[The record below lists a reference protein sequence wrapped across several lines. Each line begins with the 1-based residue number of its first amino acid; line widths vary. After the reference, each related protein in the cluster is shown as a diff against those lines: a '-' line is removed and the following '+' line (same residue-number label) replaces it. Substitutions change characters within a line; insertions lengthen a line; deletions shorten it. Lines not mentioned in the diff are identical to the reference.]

1 MSARRAS
8 KGSKDPGGGAHR
20 DRADGGPD
28 GDTAGRGIPGWLPWV
43 VFGLV
48 TLFLFRKF
56 VVSDAMLFGT
66 DTLSLGYVA
75 RDFFGRVLER
85 GVFPL
90 WNPLILG
97 GTPFLESLAGG
108 DSLYPLSLALLVVM
122 ETYRALGWKLVIHVF
137 LAGIFTYGWLRILD
151 RSRVASF
158 LGGLAYLV
166 APFSVT
172 LVYPGHDG
180 KLFVTALAP
189 LLFWVTEWA
198 FRERDFVRALLP
210 WVTVSVVVG
219 LVILT
224 THFQMAY
231 FLFGAV
237 GLYAIFRTVQI
248 GLGRGPVARPGWRP
262 ACSRFGLFLAASL
275 LGAGLAGVQLIPSVE
290 YVLESSRRTATTVRA
305 DEAGSVAYSSSWS
318 LHPEEIMS
326 LVVPEFV
333 GSNVGEAEWTTDTY
347 WGRNPFKLNH
357 EYAGLVV
364 LVLAGLAFVG
374 GPGGGKSGR
383 RSQGEDG
390 AGSEGRA
397 APGRGA
403 AAGGRAD
410 LLWFVLGLGLLA
422 VLYALG
428 SHTPVWRAF
437 YEVVPGV
444 SLFRAPSMAIF
455 LYGFA
460 VITLAA
466 FGIDRALEGARSD
479 SEEWGIR
486 AERFVWVVAGVLGL
500 LTLLSAGGV
509 LTSVWTSLL
518 YPELAGAKAQAL
530 NQALPHITRGLF
542 VAALL
547 VAATGGLWWGFRSER
562 IGVRGLVAGLA
573 FLLAVD
579 GIRVDDPFVQTFD
592 FHQWAAPTANTQF
605 LQARQAEEPPFR
617 VFSMEQGGQDV
628 KPALYGLELAAGHH
642 PNDLARYREL
652 IGMEG
657 SGIPDNLLQSSNVL
671 QILNVRYLLWPDQ
684 QFGPVEGMSRVSTVE
699 GPTGQPLRSVY
710 EVATL
715 PRARLVGNARVVPGL
730 AAVDTILSRS
740 FDPAAEVVLPE
751 EPPIELPGRPV
762 DGSVEWVERGVN
774 RMVLEVRNDTPAL
787 LVVAD
792 NWYPGWAARVDGVE
806 APVLRANHTLR
817 AIPLEASESG
827 DEHRVEIF
835 YDSTTLDRSVWLSV
849 GTLVCLLLVG
859 GVSYIRRRPRH
870 GVGHGADSRAE
881 RGE

>member
-1 MSARRAS
+1 
-8 KGSKDPGGGAHR
+8 
-20 DRADGGPD
+20 
-28 GDTAGRGIPGWLPWV
+28 
-43 VFGLV
+43 
-48 TLFLFRKF
+48 
-56 VVSDAMLFGT
+56 AMLFGT

-75 RDFFGRVLER
+75 RDFFARALER
-85 GVFPL
+85 GAFPL

-108 DSLYPLSLALLVVM
+108 DSLYPPSVALLLVT
-122 ETYRALGWKLVIHVF
+122 ETYRALGWKLVLHVF

-180 KLFVTALAP
+180 KLFVTALTP

-198 FRERDFVRALLP
+198 FRERGLVRALLP
-210 WVTVSVVVG
+210 WVAVSFVVG

-248 GLGRGPVARPGWRP
+248 GLGRGPGAPSEARGGEEVTEEDAPESTEGREAGETQPGWRP
-262 ACSRFGLFLAASL
+262 ALSRFGLFLTASI
-275 LGAGLAGVQLIPSVE
+275 LGASLAGVQLIPSVE
-290 YVLESSRRTATTVRA
+290 YVLESSRRTATTVQA

-333 GSNVGEAEWTTDTY
+333 GSNVGGAEWTTDTY

-364 LVLAGLAFVG
+364 LILAGLAFLG
-374 GPGGGKSGR
+374 GVK
-383 RSQGEDG
+383 
-390 AGSEGRA
+390 
-397 APGRGA
+397 GRGERGSPA
-403 AAGGRAD
+403 DGRSD
-410 LLWFVLGLGLLA
+410 LRWFLLGLGLLA
-422 VLYALG
+422 ILYALG
-428 SHTPVWRAF
+428 SHTPVWRIF

-466 FGIDRALEGARSD
+466 FGIDRVLDVARRKPEGWRT
-479 SEEWGIR
+479 G
-486 AERFVWVVAGVLGL
+486 AERFVWIVAGIFGVLVLLSSAGVL
-500 LTLLSAGGV
+500 T
-509 LTSVWTSLL
+509 TVWTSLL
-518 YPELAGAKAQAL
+518 YPELGEAKAQAL
-530 NQALPHITRGLF
+530 QQAVPHITRGLF
-542 VAALL
+542 ISALL
-547 VAATGGLWWGFRSER
+547 VAVTGGLCWAYRSER
-562 IGVRGLVAGLA
+562 IGARGLVAGLA

-579 GIRVDDPFVQTFD
+579 GIRVDEPFIQTFD
-592 FHQWAAPTANTQF
+592 FHRWAAPTANMQF

-657 SGIPDNLLQSSNVL
+657 SGIPQNLLQSTNVL
-671 QILNVRYLLWPDQ
+671 RILNVRYLLWPDR
-684 QFGPVEGMSRVSTVE
+684 QFGPVEGMPRVSSVE

-710 EVATL
+710 EVAAL
-715 PRARLVGNARVVPGL
+715 PRARLVGSARVVPGI
-730 AAVDTILSRS
+730 AAVDTILSRG
-740 FDPAAEVVLPE
+740 FDPAGEVVLPE
-751 EPPIELPGRPV
+751 EPPLELPGGPV
-762 DGSVEWVERGVN
+762 EGSVEWVERSLN
-774 RMVLEVRNDTPAL
+774 QMVLEVRNEAPAL
-787 LVVAD
+787 LVLAD
-792 NWYPGWAARVDGVE
+792 NWYPGWAARVDGAE

-817 AIPLEASESG
+817 AIPLEASG
-827 DEHRVEIF
+827 PDGEHRVEIF
-835 YDSTTLDRSVWLSV
+835 YDSTTLERSAFLSF
-849 GTLVCLLLVG
+849 GTLVLLLFAG
-859 GVSYIRRRPRH
+859 GVSYVRRTRSP
-870 GVGHGADSRAE
+870 GAD
-881 RGE
+881 RGA